1 MLRALTRKFRSLLLG
16 SAAGL
21 LFAAAAQ
28 GAIIINAPMTDT
40 NSSGWVLGGNPT
52 SALLTGNGTI
62 DAAGSGWLRLTNN
75 TGDQTGFAYN
85 TTSFD
90 LSAGA
95 LIQFDYATWGG
106 SGADGYSVFLF
117 DANVPTFNIG
127 AFGGSLG
134 YAQKSATASCGAAPA
149 NVPGISGG
157 YVGIGVDEF
166 GNFAYGCE
174 GRSGGASQKAN
185 TVTVRGSVVGF
196 GGGAV
201 GSTQSTTSYPWIA
214 TSATSA
220 TSLWYNG
227 TPRPNQF
234 GADYRKVIIRISPA
248 PNPVADVWI
257 QYGYNTTPV
266 QMVTSQALPAISASQ
281 LLKIGYAASTGGS
294 TNYHEI
300 RNLLITTVSQ
310 STSIDLG
317 VTKTAVA
324 TGTSTAI
331 TSALVGN
338 SFDYLITAR
347 NYGPN
352 NVTATGVG
360 IVDTFPASLTPGAWS
375 CTASGGASCGA
386 ASGTGN
392 LNTSANLPLNG
403 AVTYRVA
410 ATVNSMPAGNLLSN
424 TASLSIPGAVTD
436 YFPGNNS
443 VTTTI
448 NAYARPTVTK
458 TLSPAAVPLSTNSAL
473 TITLTNPNSTAATG
487 VAFTDS
493 YPTVPAGMVNAAAA
507 TTPQCGGTVTGTS
520 GGGSLALSGGTIP
533 ANGSCTVTVNVK
545 SASTGVYTNTLA
557 SGAVTTTNIGSNA
570 AAASG
575 TLTVLA
581 PPTVTK
587 SFTPASIAL
596 GDNSALTVNIGNT
609 NASAI
614 TLTSALTDTFPAG
627 MAVQGSAGNTG
638 TCPGVTAAAGSGNF
652 VMASGSSIP
661 AGGCTVVLNVT
672 GTTTGL
678 KTNSIGVGALVTSA
692 GSNTAA
698 ASAGLSVTTAA
709 TLAKA
714 YSPVTVATGSS
725 STLTFSIT
733 NGTGNPAQSNLAF
746 TDTFPAGLTVTG
758 VGALTGTG
766 CSGTPSFTASSVTL
780 TGGAITAGNAGP
792 CSFSATVLGS
802 AGGSYPNTSAQ
813 LSGQDGGLITS
824 ATSATLN
831 VYLPPTVAKSFSPTS
846 ITLGGT
852 TVLALTLANP
862 AANPGALTVTKVS
875 DSFPSGLA
883 LKDTVFTFTPA
894 ACGTVTKIL
903 GGASAAGDTGVLL
916 SAASLAAGASCQVQ
930 MNVTSTLANN
940 FVNTTSA
947 PTATGPVAL
956 TGVAATASL
965 NGTQAP
971 TVTKAFAVPAIASGG
986 NTNLTVTISNTN
998 ASAITLSAPFS
1009 DSFPAGMTVNG
1020 AAGNTGT
1027 CGGVSAP
1034 AGAAGFTMANGT
1046 SIPAGGCTI
1055 IVNVTSSTPGP
1066 AANSIAA
1073 AALQTTVGNNASP
1086 ASATLKVFAPPT
1098 VSKSFTPT
1106 GVSYGG
1112 TSVLTITVTNPAAN
1126 PDNLTGVSI
1135 ADSFTGTLKNAAAGS
1150 VVCSGA
1156 GSATLTGGAL
1166 NGVAVGFTAGT
1177 IVPGGS
1183 CTVTQSVTATS
1194 SNTNVTGAAAATGPV
1209 ALTGPT
1215 GSDTLTVTPVAPTI
1229 SKSFAS
1235 SAIASGGNTNLT
1247 VAIGN
1252 PNAGAIA
1259 LTSALTDSFPTGMTI
1274 GTAGN
1279 TGTCTGV
1286 SATAGAGSFTVASG
1300 TSIPAGGCTVIVNV
1314 KSSTAGA
1321 ALNSI
1326 GVGALQT
1333 SAGSNAAAA
1342 SDTLNVYAPPT
1353 VSKAFT
1359 PAGISSG
1366 GSSSLTITVTNP
1378 AANPGNL
1385 TGVSIADNYTG
1396 TLSNNAA
1403 GSVSC
1408 SSAGSSATL
1417 TGGALN
1423 GVAVGFTAGTIV
1435 PGDSCTVTQSVTAT
1449 SSNTNT
1455 TTAVTAAGP
1464 VALVGTTASATLT
1477 TTLLPAP
1484 TVLKT
1489 FGATQI
1495 ATGGTALL
1503 TIKLSNA
1510 SSIDIIGAAFSDVL
1524 PTSPGQMSIAAS
1536 SVLSNSCGGTGT
1548 IAGDK
1553 KSFSIAGGTI
1563 PANGSCSVS
1572 VTITATTL
1580 GAYTNTTSTVTSTNA
1595 TTSATASAGIT
1606 VALLASP
1613 TVVKSFSPN
1622 QVGINGTSVL
1632 SVTLTNPNSTA
1643 ITGASF
1649 TDSYP
1654 SVSGTSLLNTTTPA
1668 GAISCTGVGGGGTV
1682 TAGANLSSLAL
1693 TGGTIPANGSCTIT
1707 VNVSAAAAGSYLNST
1722 GPVAT
1727 TNASTGTS
1735 ASATLDVL
1743 QPMVATKTFAPA
1755 TILPGGTSTLSVVL
1769 TNPNAIAVTGVQF
1782 TDTYPTSPG
1791 SLVNAPAPAWTL
1803 AGCTGTV
1810 TAASGGPSLAL
1821 SGGSIPGNSTCTLT
1835 VKVTAATLG
1844 SYTNTIAAIASTDA
1858 GSVGPVSGTLSVMN
1872 APTVTKSF
1880 GVANL
1885 ARGGNTGLTVTIGNS
1900 NAVPITLSGAF
1911 TDTFPSGMT
1920 INTAGNTGS
1929 CPGVS
1934 ATAGAGSFTIANG
1947 SSIPA
1952 GGCTVV
1958 VNVTSSTAGLATNTI
1973 AANTLLTNAGSNA
1986 AAASAGVNVYAPP
1999 TLTKSFG
2006 AATIPAGAGT
2016 TLVLALANPAANVA
2030 AITGVLVDD
2039 IFPGGLTLQ
2048 NTVFSF
2054 VPAACGSVTKTT
2066 GAASAAGDVSLRFSV
2081 ASLAPGA
2088 SCQATVNVTS
2098 STGGGI
2104 TNTTNVPTATGPIAL
2119 SGAAASA
2126 ALSVAAQ
2133 PLITIL
2139 KSASVASANPGQT
2152 VTYTVQIVNTGTGAG
2167 TSVVLTDDM
2176 SPYGAFFLNGGS
2188 PFAVTDSS
2196 PASGLTLGAVQYS
2209 KDGGATWGASAVATV
2224 GGPLNGCDP
2233 AITSW
2238 QIPMVGNIRAGG
2250 SYVLKYQVVVK

>member
-1 MLRALTRKFRSLLLG
+1 MPRIIRRHILATLICLSFWLLIC
-16 SAAGL
+16 SS
-21 LFAAAAQ
+21 AAQ

-40 NSSGWVLGGNPT
+40 NSSGWVLGGNPN
-52 SALLTGNGTI
+52 SALLTGNGSI
-62 DAAGSGWLRLTNN
+62 DASGSGWLRLTNN

-90 LSAGA
+90 LSAGV

-106 SGADGYSVFLF
+106 SGADGYSVYLF

-134 YAQKSATASCGAAPA
+134 YAQKSASATCSPAPA

-174 GRSGGASQKAN
+174 GRRNGTSQKPN

-201 GSTQSTTSYPWIA
+201 GSTQATTSYPWIY
-214 TSATSA
+214 TSGTSA

-234 GADYRKVIIRISPA
+234 GTDYRKVIIRVSPA

-266 QMVTSQALPAISASQ
+266 QMVAGQALPAISASQ
-281 LLKIGYAASTGGS
+281 QLKIGYAASTGGS

-300 RNLLITTVSQ
+300 RNLLITTLNQ
-310 STSIDLG
+310 SSAIDLG

-360 IVDTFPASLTPGAWS
+360 IVDNFPASLTPGAWS
-375 CTASGGASCGA
+375 CSASGGASCGA
-386 ASGTGN
+386 ASGSGS

-410 ATVNSMPAGNLLSN
+410 ATVNAMPAGNLLSN

-436 YFPGNNS
+436 YFPNNNS
-443 VTTTI
+443 VTTSI

-458 TLSPAAVPLSTNSAL
+458 TLSPAAVPLNTNSAL
-473 TITLTNPNSTAATG
+473 TITLTNPNSIAATG

-493 YPTVPAGMVNAAAA
+493 YPTVPAGLVNAAAA
-507 TTPQCGGTVTGTS
+507 ATPQCGGTVTAAS
-520 GGGSLALSGGTIP
+520 GGTSLALSGGTIP

-545 SASTGVYTNTLA
+545 SASTGTFTNTLA
-557 SGAVTTTNIGSNA
+557 SGAVSTTNIGTNA

-575 TLTVLA
+575 VLTVLA
-581 PPTVTK
+581 APTLTK
-587 SFTPASIAL
+587 TLVPATIAL
-596 GDNSALTVNIGNT
+596 GDTSVLTVAIGNT

-614 TLTSALTDTFPAG
+614 TLTSALTDSFPAG
-627 MAVQGSAGNTG
+627 MVVQGSAGNTG
-638 TCPGVTAAAGSGNF
+638 TCPGVTAAAGAGSFSIAN
-652 VMASGSSIP
+652 GSSVP
-661 AGGCTVVLNVT
+661 AGGCTVIVNVT

-678 KTNSIGVGALVTSA
+678 KTNTIAAGALTTSA
-692 GSNTAA
+692 GNNSAA
-698 ASAGLSVTTAA
+698 VSAGLTVTSAA

-714 YSPVTVATGSS
+714 YSAGTVAAGSS
-725 STLTFSIT
+725 STLSFSIV

-758 VGALTGTG
+758 VGTVTGTG

-780 TGGAITAGNAGP
+780 TGGAISAGNAGP
-792 CSFSATVLGS
+792 CSFSATVQGN
-802 AGGSYPNTSAQ
+802 AGGSYPNGSAQ
-813 LSGQDGGLITS
+813 LSGQGGGLITS
-824 ATSATLN
+824 AASATLN
-831 VYLPPTVAKSFSPTS
+831 VYLPPTATKSFSPTS

-852 TVLALTLANP
+852 TVLALTIANP
-862 AANPGALTVTKVS
+862 AANPGALTSNLLS

-883 LKDTVFTFTPA
+883 LKDTTFTFTPA
-894 ACGTVTKIL
+894 ACGTVSKIL

-916 SAASLAAGASCQVQ
+916 SAATLAAGASCQVQ

-940 FVNTTSA
+940 FVNSTGA
-947 PTATGPVAL
+947 PTAAGPVAL
-956 TGVAATASL
+956 TGTAATASL

-971 TVTKAFAVPAIASGG
+971 TVTKAFAAPNIVSGG
-986 NTNLTVTISNTN
+986 NTNLTVTLSNTN
-998 ASAITLSAPFS
+998 ASAISLTAPFS
-1009 DSFPAGMTVNG
+1009 DSFPSGMTVNG
-1020 AAGNTGT
+1020 NAGNTGT
-1027 CGGVSAP
+1027 CPGVSAP
-1034 AGAAGFTMANGT
+1034 AGAGSFTMANGS

-1055 IVNVTSSTPGP
+1055 IVNVTSATAGSAVDSIP
-1066 AANSIAA
+1066 AG
-1073 AALQTTVGNNASP
+1073 ALQTTVGSNAAP
-1086 ASATLKVFAPPT
+1086 ASATLKVFLPPT
-1098 VSKSFTPT
+1098 VTKSFTPP

-1112 TSVLTITVTNPAAN
+1112 SSVLTITVTNPAAN

-1150 VVCSGA
+1150 VACTGAGLATLTGGALNGVAVGFNAGTVVPGGSCTITQSVSATSSNSNVTGAAAAAGPVALTGTTGSATLTVTPIAPTVSKAFASSTIASGGNTNLTVTLGNDNAGPITLTSALTDSFPSGLTIGSAGNTGSCAGVTATAGAGSFTMASGSSIPAGGCTIIVNVKSSTAGAALNSIAAGALQTAAGSNASAASDTLNVYAAPTVVKTFTPAGISSGGASSLTITVTNPAANPGDLTGVSIADSYTGTLTNNAAGSVSCTGA

-1166 NGVAVGFTAGT
+1166 NGVAVGFNAGS
-1177 IVPGGS
+1177 IPPGGS
-1183 CTVTQSVTATS
+1183 CTVTQGVSATS
-1194 SNTNVTGAAAATGPV
+1194 SNTNTTGAPTATGPV
-1209 ALTGPT
+1209 ALTGT
-1215 GSDTLTVTPVAPTI
+1215 
-1229 SKSFAS
+1229 
-1235 SAIASGGNTNLT
+1235 SG
-1247 VAIGN
+1247 
-1252 PNAGAIA
+1252 
-1259 LTSALTDSFPTGMTI
+1259 
-1274 GTAGN
+1274 
-1279 TGTCTGV
+1279 
-1286 SATAGAGSFTVASG
+1286 
-1300 TSIPAGGCTVIVNV
+1300 
-1314 KSSTAGA
+1314 
-1321 ALNSI
+1321 
-1326 GVGALQT
+1326 
-1333 SAGSNAAAA
+1333 
-1342 SDTLNVYAPPT
+1342 
-1353 VSKAFT
+1353 
-1359 PAGISSG
+1359 
-1366 GSSSLTITVTNP
+1366 
-1378 AANPGNL
+1378 
-1385 TGVSIADNYTG
+1385 
-1396 TLSNNAA
+1396 
-1403 GSVSC
+1403 
-1408 SSAGSSATL
+1408 
-1417 TGGALN
+1417 
-1423 GVAVGFTAGTIV
+1423 
-1435 PGDSCTVTQSVTAT
+1435 
-1449 SSNTNT
+1449 
-1455 TTAVTAAGP
+1455 
-1464 VALVGTTASATLT
+1464 SATLT

-1484 TVLKT
+1484 TVLKS

-1495 ATGGTALL
+1495 ATGGTAAL

-1524 PTSPGQMSIAAS
+1524 PTSPGQMSIAPSA
-1536 SVLSNSCGGTGT
+1536 VLSNSCGGTGT
-1548 IAGDK
+1548 IAADK
-1553 KSFSIAGGTI
+1553 KSFSISGGTI
-1563 PANGSCSVS
+1563 PANSFCTVSVS
-1572 VTITATTL
+1572 VTATTL
-1580 GAYTNTTSTVTSTNA
+1580 GLYTNTTSTVTSTNA
-1595 TTSATASAGIT
+1595 TTSATASASIT

-1654 SVSGTSLLNTTTPA
+1654 SVSGTFLRNTATPA

-1693 TGGTIPANGSCTIT
+1693 SGGTIPANSSCTIT

-1722 GPVAT
+1722 GAVST

-1743 QPMVATKTFAPA
+1743 QPMTAIKAFTPA
-1755 TILPGGTSTLSVVL
+1755 TILPGGTSTLSVTL
-1769 TNPNAIAVTGVQF
+1769 TNPNAIAITGVQF
-1782 TDTYPTSPG
+1782 TDSYPTSPG
-1791 SLVNAPAPAWTL
+1791 SLINAALPAWTL

-1810 TAASGGPSLAL
+1810 TAASGGPSLAFT
-1821 SGGSIPGNSTCTLT
+1821 GGSIPGNTTCTLT
-1835 VKVTAATLG
+1835 VKVTAPALG
-1844 SYTNTIAAIASTDA
+1844 SYSNSIATIASTDA
-1858 GSVGPVSGTLSVMN
+1858 GSIGPVSGTLAVMN

-1885 ARGGNTGLTVTIGNS
+1885 ARGGNTSLTVTLGNS
-1900 NAVPITLSGAF
+1900 NAVPITLTSAL
-1911 TDTFPSGMT
+1911 TDSFPSGMT

-1934 ATAGAGSFTIANG
+1934 ATAGSGSFSIASG
-1947 SSIPA
+1947 TAIPA
-1952 GGCTVV
+1952 GGCTVI
-1958 VNVTSSTAGLATNTI
+1958 VNVSAATAGLATNTI
-1973 AANTLLTNAGSNA
+1973 AAGALQTNAGNNA
-1986 AAASAGVNVYAPP
+1986 SAASAGLNVYAPP
-1999 TLTKSFG
+1999 TLAKTFG
-2006 AATIPAGAGT
+2006 AATIPAGAAT
-2016 TLVLALANPAANVA
+2016 TLVLTLANPSANLAAL
-2030 AITGVLVDD
+2030 TGVQLDD
-2039 IFPGGLTLQ
+2039 FFPGGLTLQ
-2048 NTVFSF
+2048 NTTFSF
-2054 VPAACGSVTKTT
+2054 APSACGSVTKTT
-2066 GAASAAGDVSLRFSV
+2066 GLASAAGDGSLRFSV
-2081 ASLAPGA
+2081 ATLAPGV

-2104 TNTTNVPTATGPIAL
+2104 TNTTNAPTAAGPTAL
-2119 SGAAASA
+2119 SGSAASA
-2126 ALSVAAQ
+2126 ALNIVAQ
-2133 PLITIL
+2133 PLISIL
-2139 KSASVASANPGQT
+2139 KSANLASANPGQT
-2152 VTYTVQIVNTGTGAG
+2152 VTYTVQLVNTGTGAG

-2233 AITSW
+2233 AITNW
-2238 QIPMVGNIRAGG
+2238 RIPMTGSIRAGG
-2250 SYVLKYQVVVK
+2250 SYQLQYQVVVK